1 MSSPMIS
8 SAAARVA
15 VASLTL
21 IAYSM
26 VVLLPAFLVWL
37 AVQRLE
43 QLTTVLP

>member
-21 IAYSM
+21 ITYAA
-26 VVLLPAFLVWL
+26 VVLLPSFLVWL
-37 AVQRLE
+37 AVQKLE
-43 QLTTVLP
+43 QVTAVLP